1 MAIPVQLSLGDLES
15 DERHEAFLDKFRTH
29 VTTDDCLTPPEI
41 YDVVADYVAARYA
54 IARERFVRPFWPGR
68 DYTRE
73 DYPEGCVVVD
83 NPPFSILGKIL
94 DTYLDHGIDFFLF
107 GPTMTIASS
116 RGSRMRCN
124 HIVCHASVTYAN
136 GAKVP
141 TSFITNLDRDGTVL
155 ESCPELSDAIEAKDE
170 ELRKAGKAK
179 LPKYVYPDHVIH
191 AAKAQ
196 WFAAHGV
203 PYRLNARD
211 CMPISKLDAMGGK
224 AIFGGGLPA
233 FRARSSRARSSS
245 RVAAVGAGVGAREGA
260 RLRPRPNRDGVSR
273 PVPFQKGE

>member
-73 DYPEGCVVVD
+73 EYPEGCVVVD

-124 HIVCHASVTYAN
+124 HIVCHAHVTYAN

-141 TSFITNLDRDGTVL
+141 TSFVTNLDRDGTVL

-191 AAKAQ
+191 AAKVN
-196 WFAAHGV
+196 WFCAHGV
-203 PYRLNARD
+203 AYRLNARD
-211 CMPISKLDAMGGK
+211 CMPIAKLDAMGGK
-224 AIFGGGLPA
+224 TIFGGGYLLSE
-233 FRARSSRARSSS
+233 RAAAERA
-245 RVAAVGAGVGAREGA
+245 AAERAAAERAAATEWQLSEREWALVRALG
-260 RLRPRPNRDGVSR
+260 
-273 PVPFQKGE
+273 